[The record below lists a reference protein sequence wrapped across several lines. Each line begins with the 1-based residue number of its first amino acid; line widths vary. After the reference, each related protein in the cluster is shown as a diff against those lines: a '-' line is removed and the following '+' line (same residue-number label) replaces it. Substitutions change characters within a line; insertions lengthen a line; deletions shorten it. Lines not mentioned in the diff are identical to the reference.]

1 MGTIVPPAGT
11 GSSISAGPRPGA
23 EDAAPGDADAEDAR
37 TITCGGARIGEPK
50 AAKLGSELQR
60 GLRKGPAA
68 GSGRGELAGCEEA
81 REGEVEAAGGEDHAK
96 RFRTPKPEG
105 EELSGSVLEEAANRG
120 AAGAPREA
128 PATGSAVREDP
139 TPPHAQRPP
148 RHTPM
153 YPHAPWQQS
162 SLPRPGGGAGARAAK
177 EVSGGEALPTMA
189 AAKP

>member
-1 MGTIVPPAGT
+1 MGTIVPPAAA
-11 GSSISAGPRPGA
+11 GSGISAGPRPGA

-60 GLRKGPAA
+60 GLRKGPVV

-105 EELSGSVLEEAANRG
+105 EEFSGSVLEEAANRG
-120 AAGAPREA
+120 AAGPTREA
-128 PATGSAVREDP
+128 PATGIAVREDP
-139 TPPHAQRPP
+139 KPPHPQRPP
-148 RHTPM
+148 RHTPT
-153 YPHAPWQQS
+153 YPQAPWQQS
-162 SLPRPGGGAGARAAK
+162 SLPRPWGGAGARAAK